1 MRGITPMTPE
11 KLHLLREWIQSEIE
25 HYYSSNTDYDGYDW
39 SIDSKKKS
47 DALFLKVCQLFC
59 GVD

>member
-1 MRGITPMTPE
+1 MRGFTLMTPE

-25 HYYSSNTDYDGYDW
+25 QQIAENSDYD
-39 SIDSKKKS
+39 SFIQCKKKS
-47 DALFLKVCQLFC
+47 DALFLRVCQLFC

>member
-1 MRGITPMTPE
+1 MTPE

-25 HYYSSNTDYDGYDW
+25 QQIVENSDCDSSIPY
-39 SIDSKKKS
+39 KKKS
-47 DALFLKVCQLFC
+47 DALFLRVCQLFC

>member
-1 MRGITPMTPE
+1 MTPE
-11 KLHLLREWIQSEIE
+11 KLQLLREWIQSEIE
-25 HYYSSNTDYDGYDW
+25 YHHDSNTIFDGYDW
-39 SIDSKKKS
+39 SIDTKKKC

>member
-1 MRGITPMTPE
+1 MRGFIQMTPE

-25 HYYSSNTDYDGYDW
+25 QQIVVNSDYDSSLPY
-39 SIDSKKKS
+39 KKKS
-47 DALFLKVCQLFC
+47 DALFLRVCQLFC

>member
-1 MRGITPMTPE
+1 MRGFTQMTPE

-25 HYYSSNTDYDGYDW
+25 HHHSSNTDYDGYDW

-47 DALFLKVCQLFC
+47 DAMFLKVCQLFC

>member
-1 MRGITPMTPE
+1 MTPE
-11 KLHLLREWIQSEIE
+11 KLHLLREWIQSEIQF
-25 HYYSSNTDYDGYDW
+25 HHDSNTIFDGYDW

>member
-1 MRGITPMTPE
+1 MTPE
-11 KLHLLREWIQSEIE
+11 KLQLLREWIQSEIQQQIVE
-25 HYYSSNTDYDGYDW
+25 NSDYDSAFPY
-39 SIDSKKKS
+39 KKKT